1 MKKLFFMGKIKKKKK
16 LRKIRVMTFVK
27 GFILLLVGAG
37 IFTIGKAVTKD
48 ILVRNEINDFKDRA
62 VFEYQENFE
71 YSPGIEQVRRYYKV
85 PRETLYETAD
95 TRSVFNDDTRK
106 YLGQAGD
113 VFLSQRSP
121 FVGQFFVDPFIS
133 YYFGGHAAIKT
144 DTNRFIEAVGFPDD
158 DETILDIIRH
168 PGDEPHDYSVTISQT
183 SNNYWLNPR
192 YRYESSV
199 EYPYF
204 GSYYR
209 DKFIGVRVKD
219 VSLEQIDGAIAYAE
233 DKVDKNLY
241 NFLFFLDMKYKYYCT
256 DLVSRAYQDVMIEP
270 DDQSVYAKS
279 LNDDGFITSVNDI
292 VLSDDTYLIF
302 YVEIKDEIVHIYYL
316 EDV

>member
-1 MKKLFFMGKIKKKKK
+1 MKKIFFMGKIKKKKK

-192 YRYESSV
+192 YRYEGSV

>member
-85 PRETLYETAD
+85 PRETLYETED

-192 YRYESSV
+192 YRYEGSV